1 MEAVLAGVLGTK
13 GAITDLGRIS
23 PVSSSGDSVSKSFG
37 KKSPL
42 REACD
47 VLPSRHLQK
56 KVAMIH
62 PCGSAEMIHPCG
74 SADKRQ
80 GCFQKETAL
89 PRGGRVE
96 LCLENWVSWG
106 HNLLGHMATTV
117 SFWLLDISLWDLRS
131 NLQGITHAAAIVDTW
146 KLRTTENEEHGG

>member
-1 MEAVLAGVLGTK
+1 MMEAVLAGVLGTK

-23 PVSSSGDSVSKSFG
+23 PVSSSGDSVPKSFG

-47 VLPSRHLQK
+47 VLPSGHLQK

-89 PRGGRVE
+89 PRGEEWSCAWRTGSPGGII
-96 LCLENWVSWG
+96 CWD
-106 HNLLGHMATTV
+106 T
-117 SFWLLDISLWDLRS
+117 WLLLFRS
-131 NLQGITHAAAIVDTW
+131 GF
-146 KLRTTENEEHGG
+146 

>member
-1 MEAVLAGVLGTK
+1 MMEAVLAGVLGTK

-23 PVSSSGDSVSKSFG
+23 PVSSSGDSVPKSFG

-47 VLPSRHLQK
+47 VLPSGHLQK
-56 KVAMIH
+56 KMA
-62 PCGSAEMIHPCG
+62 MIHPCG

-89 PRGGRVE
+89 PRGEGWSCAWRTG
-96 LCLENWVSWG
+96 S
-106 HNLLGHMATTV
+106 LGGIICWDT
-117 SFWLLDISLWDLRS
+117 WLLLFRS
-131 NLQGITHAAAIVDTW
+131 GF
-146 KLRTTENEEHGG
+146 

>member
-1 MEAVLAGVLGTK
+1 MMEVLPAGVLGTK

-23 PVSSSGDSVSKSFG
+23 PVSSSGDSVPKSFG

-47 VLPSRHLQK
+47 VLPSGHLQK
-56 KVAMIH
+56 KVA
-62 PCGSAEMIHPCG
+62 MIHPCG

-89 PRGGRVE
+89 PRAEGGAVLGE
-96 LCLENWVSWG
+96 LG
-106 HNLLGHMATTV
+106 LLGA
-117 SFWLLDISLWDLRS
+117 
-131 NLQGITHAAAIVDTW
+131 
-146 KLRTTENEEHGG
+146 